1 MNTEEDMSAFKT
13 ISIANIMPPEKKQGM
28 MKFVIKLLDVVLGVK
43 RINKLYVDYKM
54 HDLPIDEFSERLLS
68 EALSLNITGIE
79 ELQAKIPKTGPVMIA
94 ANHPFGGIEGVIL
107 ALYISRVR
115 PDLKVLANEG
125 LRIFPEIQDYFIF
138 TNPLSER
145 NPKNGP
151 SLRHCK
157 KHLQS
162 GGALMMFPAGRVSYY
177 QPEKKS
183 ISEHEWNR
191 VVGRLVQSCDAT
203 YLPIF
208 IEGRNSKLFYN
219 LGRIY
224 YRLRMLRLAHE
235 LLNKKGATVNL
246 YTGNPVKAK
255 ALSRIKDDRAVT
267 DLCKAL
273 SYAQDPTSK
282 RAWEPDPVTHL
293 KPLAE
298 GIPASEILAEVQKLP
313 AENHLL
319 DYRNEYAVY
328 YGFQKDLPKTLHE
341 IARQREIT
349 FRELNEGS
357 GESIDTD
364 HFDATYT
371 HLFAINK
378 KTGAL
383 VGAYRM
389 GQTDILLKDGDLSS
403 LYLSKMF
410 KFGPNFINQTQ
421 PCLEMGRSF
430 IVKTYQ
436 GSFHALFMLWRG
448 ISTFMCRNP
457 RYRVLYGTVSMSK
470 LYDTRSAVFVREAL
484 VTPTTDVEPVKSLDI
499 PLHPEIQDYAQTHSL
514 RDAITPMLA
523 SVEHDS
529 KDIPVLLKHYMKL
542 EADFHCLGIDQSFN
556 DTPGLLLSVNLPK
569 APEKQLK
576 LYLGEGREEYLAYD
590 R

>member
-1 MNTEEDMSAFKT
+1 MSAYKPIT
-13 ISIANIMPPEKKQGM
+13 LANIMPPEKTTGI
-28 MKFVIKLLDVVLGVK
+28 MKFVIKFLDFFLGIK
-43 RINKLYVDYKM
+43 KLNAIYTENDM
-54 HDLPIDEFSERLLS
+54 SGLPKDEFAEKLLLK
-68 EALSLNITGIE
+68 ALNLNINGID
-79 ELQAKIPKTGPVMIA
+79 ELQAKIPKTGPVMIS

-115 PDLKVLANEG
+115 PDLKVLVNEG
-125 LRIFPEIQDYFIF
+125 LRIFPELKDYFIF

-162 GGALMMFPAGRVSYY
+162 GGALLIFPAGRVSYY
-177 QPEKKS
+177 QPEKGR

-191 VVGRLVQSCDAT
+191 VVGRLIQSCDAT
-203 YLPIF
+203 YLPVF
-208 IEGRNSKLFYN
+208 IEGTNSKLFYN

-235 LLNKKGATVNL
+235 LSNKKGATVNL
-246 YTGNPVKAK
+246 YTGNPVPAK
-255 ALSRIKDDRAVT
+255 MLGKTKSDREVT

-273 SYAQDPTSK
+273 SYAQDPIS
-282 RAWEPDPVTHL
+282 RQEWAPDPVTHL

-298 GIPASEILAEVQKLP
+298 EIPASEILEEVANLP
-313 AENHLL
+313 EENHLL
-319 DYRNEYAVY
+319 DYREYAVY

-349 FRELNEGS
+349 FRDHNEGS
-357 GESIDTD
+357 GEPIDTD

-371 HLFAINK
+371 HLFAIQK
-378 KTGAL
+378 ETGKL

-389 GQTDILLKDGDLSS
+389 GQTDLLLKDGDLSQ

-410 KFGPNFINQTQ
+410 KFGPDFVNQKQ

-430 IVKTYQ
+430 IVKEYQ
-436 GSFHALFMLWRG
+436 GSFHGLFMLWRG

-457 RYRVLYGTVSMSK
+457 RYRVLYGTVSISK
-470 LYDTRSAVFVREAL
+470 LYDMRSAAFVREAL
-484 VTPTTDVEPVKSLDI
+484 VTPTNDVKPVAEMDT
-499 PLHPEIQDYAQTHSL
+499 PLHPELQDYQKAYSL
-514 RDAITPMLA
+514 RDDITPMLT
-523 SVEHDS
+523 SVEQDG

-542 EADFHCLGIDQSFN
+542 EAKFHCLGIDKSFN
-556 DTPGLLLSVNLPK
+556 DTPGLLLSVDLPK
-569 APEKQLK
+569 APAKQLK
-576 LYLGEGREEYLAYD
+576 LYLGDGRDEYLAYD
-590 R
+590 AEA

>member
-1 MNTEEDMSAFKT
+1 MSAFKT
-13 ISIANIMPPEKKQGM
+13 ISIANIMPPEKTKGV
-28 MKFVIKLLDVVLGVK
+28 MKFAIKLMDFILGVK
-43 RINKLYVDYKM
+43 KLNALYTDNAM
-54 HDLPIDEFSERLLS
+54 HGLPRDEFSEKLLLK
-68 EALSLNITGIE
+68 ALNLKINGIE
-79 ELQAKIPKTGPVMIA
+79 ELQAKIPRTGPVMIA
-94 ANHPFGGIEGVIL
+94 SNHPFGGIEGVIL
-107 ALYISRVR
+107 ALYISRIR

-125 LRIFPEIQDYFIF
+125 LRLFPEIQDYFIF

-151 SLRHCK
+151 SLRQCK

-177 QPEKKS
+177 QPEKQR

-191 VVGRLVQSCDAT
+191 VVGRLVQSCDAD

-235 LLNKKGATVNL
+235 LLGKKGATINVF
-246 YTGNPVKAK
+246 TGNPVKAK
-255 ALSRIKDDRAVT
+255 ALSKQKDDRAAT
-267 DLCKAL
+267 DLCRAL
-273 SYAQDPTSK
+273 SYAQDPTS
-282 RAWEPDPVTHL
+282 RQAWAPDPVTQL

-298 GIPASEILAEVQKLP
+298 ETSANDILEEISKLP

-319 DYRNEYAVY
+319 DYRSEYAVY
-328 YGFQKDLPKTLHE
+328 YGFQKDLPKTLQE

-357 GESIDTD
+357 GEPIDTD

-378 KTGAL
+378 NSGKL

-389 GQTDILLKDGDLSS
+389 GQTDVLLKDGNLDN

-410 KFGPNFINQTQ
+410 KFGPNFINQKE

-430 IVKTYQ
+430 IVKEYQ

-448 ISTFMCRNP
+448 ISTFMCHHP
-457 RYRVLYGTVSMSK
+457 RYRTLYGTVSISK
-470 LYDTRSAVFVREAL
+470 LYDTRSAAFVRDAL
-484 VTPTTDVEPVKSLDI
+484 VTPTKDVEPVKPFSLDI
-499 PLHPEIQDYAQTHSL
+499 HPEIKDYSKDYPL
-514 RDAITPMLA
+514 KDAIGPMLA
-523 SVEHDS
+523 CVEHDS

-569 APEKQLK
+569 APAKQLK
-576 LYLGEGREEYLAYD
+576 LYLADGRDEYLAYD
-590 R
+590 PSKN